1 MDLYLLLHRTVM
13 RYSGLYYTQ
22 RLPVLQAF
30 DRQLDSLQHLCSA
43 HIRGNALPLQTSLLS
58 SSKAPYCSFRSRS
71 GCRNLLRPHAHCYSF
86 VVFLCI
92 SDDWKSEIQS
102 GTVSSH
108 YGSSYWM
115 GNVDFRCL
123 FACIIRNYLCEA
135 QSPLKAI
142 APPSE
147 CSRRMRGNEISCL
160 RLRFERFIASFE
172 RADAHLQLT
181 VVPCQT
187 ENTTELNEW
196 PLRTTE
202 NRNQHGD
209 LRHSPSCLARFRS
222 KLATERSPPCAER
235 ARNE

>member
-147 CSRRMRGNEISCL
+147 CSRRMWGNVISCL
-160 RLRFERFIASFE
+160 RVRFERFIASFE
-172 RADAHLQLT
+172 RADAHSFAIDRRSVSDGEHHGTKRMATSDHGKSQSTWRPKALSQLPGSFPVKT
-181 VVPCQT
+181 SNGALTFLC
-187 ENTTELNEW
+187 
-196 PLRTTE
+196 
-202 NRNQHGD
+202 
-209 LRHSPSCLARFRS
+209 
-222 KLATERSPPCAER
+222 R
-235 ARNE
+235 ACEE